1 MGMLVIAYFAS
12 IFSRRPAST
21 AFAVSVGS
29 LDARDRLLR
38 GRLQPSPAE
47 HTQQFLGLRVIN

>member
-1 MGMLVIAYFAS
+1 MGMLVTAYFAS
-12 IFSRRPAST
+12 IFLRRLGLV

-47 HTQQFLGLRVIN
+47 HTQEFLGLRVIN